1 MKSEKMKYTAETAIL
16 SPMVGGEG
24 DHRHLRSVEGGHLPF
39 VGAGKGLLLLVS
51 LPATPLL
58 AQAAMAQGPGT
69 EAAATQRPNIVYIMT
84 DDHTAQMMSC
94 YDRRYVETPN
104 LDRIAA
110 DGVRFTR
117 SYVANSLSGPSRA
130 CMLTGKHSHKNGFTN
145 NEHGI
150 FDGSQQTMPKLLQ
163 RAGYQTALI
172 GKWHLVSTPTG
183 FDHWEILPGQGD
195 YYNPVFIHQD
205 GTQAV
210 DSGYVTRIITDKAI
224 DWIASH
230 KATKPFALFVHH
242 KACHRAWL
250 PALEDLRLYED
261 RTFALPPEFHDDYAG
276 RQAAARTEM
285 EIGKDMDIVY
295 DTKMF
300 VSPQETPRTRLSGSY
315 QGMIGRLSKE
325 ERARYDDFYVPLS
338 RQFYERW
345 GTDYNFLP
353 HQAQSSVEGSRD
365 AELLEWKYQRYMRD
379 YAKVV
384 HALDQEVGRLLDYL
398 EAQGLMDNTLV
409 VYTSDQGFYM
419 GEHGWFDKR
428 FMYEESLSTPLV
440 MHLPRGLE
448 RRGTIDEMVQNI
460 DYAPT
465 FLELAGAPVPEDI
478 QGVSLLPLLKG
489 KTATKADRRKISH
502 WRDAIYYHYY
512 EFPAEHDVR
521 RHYGIRTD
529 RYKLI
534 HFYGHDVNAWELY
547 DLKADPHELHNL
559 YGQPGMEAL
568 QRRLHQRL
576 EELQIQYDDPQR

>member
-1 MKSEKMKYTAETAIL
+1 MYLHKS
-16 SPMVGGEG
+16 
-24 DHRHLRSVEGGHLPF
+24 
-39 VGAGKGLLLLVS
+39 LLLIS

-58 AQAAMAQGPGT
+58 AQG
-69 EAAATQRPNIVYIMT
+69 ATIADGSGSKVQPDQRPNIVYIMT

-94 YDRRYVETPN
+94 YDRRFIETPN

-110 DGVRFTR
+110 DGVRFTH

-150 FDGSQQTMPKLLQ
+150 FDGSQQTMPKLL
-163 RAGYQTALI
+163 RAAGYETALI

-183 FDHWEILPGQGD
+183 FDHWEILPAQGD
-195 YYNPVFIHQD
+195 YYNPQFIHMD
-205 GTQAV
+205 GTRAV
-210 DSGYVTRIITDKAI
+210 DSGYVTRIITDKALE
-224 DWIASH
+224 WIEGRRPTSN
-230 KATKPFALFVHH
+230 PFALFIHH

-261 RTFALPPEFHDDYAG
+261 RTFPLPPEFHDDYAG
-276 RQAAARTEM
+276 REAAGRTEM

-300 VSPQETPRTRLSGSY
+300 VSPTETPRTRLSASY
-315 QGMIGRLSKE
+315 QGMIGRLSKA
-325 ERARYDDFYVPLS
+325 ERQRYDDFYVPLS

-345 GTDYNFLP
+345 GKDYNFLP
-353 HQAQSSVEGSRD
+353 LQSQSSIAGSRD

-384 HALDQEVGRLLDYL
+384 HELDVQVGRVLDCLEEKGLL
-398 EAQGLMDNTLV
+398 DNTLV

-440 MHLPRGLE
+440 MHLPKGLE
-448 RRGTIDEMVQNI
+448 RRGIIDEMVQNI

-465 FLELAGAPVPEDI
+465 FLELAGVPIPADI
-478 QGVSLLPLLKG
+478 QGVSLVPLLKG
-489 KTATKADRRKISH
+489 KAASKQDKQKIKH
-502 WRDAIYYHYY
+502 WRDAVYYHYY
-512 EFPAEHDVR
+512 EYPAEHDVR

-534 HFYGHDVNAWELY
+534 HFYGHDVNSWELF
-547 DLKADPHELHNL
+547 DLKNDPHEMHNL
-559 YGQPGMEAL
+559 YGQPGMERL
-568 QRRLHQRL
+568 QRDMHHRL
-576 EELQIQYDDPQR
+576 ELLQIQYDDPQR